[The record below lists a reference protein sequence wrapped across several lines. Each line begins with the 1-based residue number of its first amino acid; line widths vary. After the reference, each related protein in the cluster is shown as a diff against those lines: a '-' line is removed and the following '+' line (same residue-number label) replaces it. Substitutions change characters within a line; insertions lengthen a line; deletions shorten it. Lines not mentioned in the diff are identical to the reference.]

1 MTQFDIK
8 VPNNVAK
15 INTMGTDII
24 NMYKSPNAENSLAMN
39 IPLAWINLMYLYSKK
54 IKKLRFKYRGKSVAN
69 VYNRPTSFCHKQFA
83 ESFAVYER

>member
-24 NMYKSPNAENSLAMN
+24 NMYKSPNAENSLAKN
-39 IPLAWINLMYLYSKK
+39 INLPIFDNAIKVYLPK
-54 IKKLRFKYRGKSVAN
+54 F
-69 VYNRPTSFCHKQFA
+69 
-83 ESFAVYER
+83 

>member
-24 NMYKSPNAENSLAMN
+24 NMYKSPNAENSLAKN

-54 IKKLRFKYRGKSVAN
+54 IIN
-69 VYNRPTSFCHKQFA
+69 
-83 ESFAVYER
+83 

>member
-15 INTMGTDII
+15 INTMGTDIS
-24 NMYKSPNAENSLAMN
+24 NMYKSPNAENSLAKN

-54 IKKLRFKYRGKSVAN
+54 IKKLRLKYRGKSVAN
-69 VYNRPTSFCHKQFA
+69 VYNRPPSFCHKQFA